1 VFGESPLYGLDNPE
15 RVVGQYIVIY
25 HENTTAEYAT
35 WHPTNFEGLMW
46 KYNIGNTFKGFSAKF
61 DDNTLNRLRQDPNV
75 KEIHCDGTEHIVQI
89 CDSTQ
94 ANVRSW
100 GLARVSHLG
109 TIPSSGLPDNYIYS
123 SSESGAG
130 TTTYVL
136 DTGIYIDH
144 NDFGGRASY
153 GANFVDSVDTD
164 QNSHGTHCAGTIGG
178 FQYGLA
184 KQTRLV
190 AVKVLGASGSGATSG
205 VIAGINWV
213 TDQHNTN
220 GGPSIASMSLGS
232 TSDGGKNAAI
242 EASARAG
249 VVYSVA
255 AGNSAANACNFY
267 PASSQFVIS
276 VGATDTDTF
285 EEVEYDRRSTFS
297 NYGECVD
304 VWAPGSSITSCAIT
318 GPDSS
323 SVKSGT
329 SMACPH
335 VSGMAAIILG
345 RNPNLPPQDV
355 EREIQAMAQLNL
367 IDNVGVGSPNLLLYN
382 GC

>member
-1 VFGESPLYGLDNPE
+1 VLGESPLYGLDNPE
-15 RVVGQYIVIY
+15 RVVGEYVVIY
-25 HENTTAEYAT
+25 HENTTAEYAS

-46 KYNIGNTFKGFSAKF
+46 KYKIGNTFKGFSAKL
-61 DDNTLNRLRQDPNV
+61 DENTLKLLRQDPNV
-75 KEIHCDGTEHIVQI
+75 KEIHCNGMEHIA
-89 CDSTQ
+89 CDINQ

-109 TIPSSGLPDNYIYS
+109 SIPSSGLPDNYVYNS
-123 SSESGAG
+123 AESGAG
-130 TTTYVL
+130 TTVYVL

-164 QNSHGTHCAGTIGG
+164 ENSHGTHCAGTIGG
-178 FQYGLA
+178 FQYGIA

-190 AVKVLGASGSGATSG
+190 AVKVLGRTGSGSTAG
-205 VIAGINWV
+205 VIQGINWV
-213 TDQHNTN
+213 TDQHNTI

-232 TSDGGKNAAI
+232 ASDGGKLAAI

-249 VVYSVA
+249 VTYSVA
-255 AGNSAANACNFY
+255 AGNSAGDACNYY
-267 PASSQFVIS
+267 PASSQFVIC

-285 EEVEYDRRSTFS
+285 NDVEYDRRSTFS
-297 NYGECVD
+297 NYGLCVD
-304 VWAPGSSITSCAIT
+304 VFAPGSSITSCAIT

-335 VSGMAAIILG
+335 VSGMAAVILG
-345 RNPNLPPQDV
+345 KNPNLLPQDV
-355 EREIQAMAQLNL
+355 EREVKAMAQLGL
-367 IDNVGVGSPNLLLYN
+367 IDDAGTGSPNLLLYN
-382 GC
+382 LC